1 MDKRIISIF
10 IAAILFVSTIIWISC
25 TKEPEINTGSIYGTV
40 TDFATGRPIGNVNV
54 RLRPSGET
62 KLTGNDGTYEFKDLD
77 EGNYSLFFSKA
88 EYADFDDDSII
99 VLEAGKSMQH
109 DIQMRKLMAS
119 LRITDMTGNDI
130 PSLDFGSDEF
140 VTSKSFNIFNDGTV
154 SISCQIMYSCPWIDT
169 AIAAGTNIAP
179 GQAIAVTVI
188 INRSQLS
195 SGENR
200 TYLHIISN
208 NGNNELLITAIGP
221 GAPTVTTNNVS
232 GLTAT
237 SAICGGNVTD
247 DGGSTVTDRGI
258 CWATTNAPSI
268 ESGYHLSNGTGTGT
282 YSITMSG
289 LSTNTVY
296 YVRAFATNVRGIS
309 YGEEKQFTTNDGK
322 PSLTI
327 NQVSNITATSAVC
340 GGSISSNGGFAVS
353 DKGLVW
359 SNTQYPT
366 LNDNHISL
374 GSGDTPFSGSMTN
387 LSMGTTY
394 YVRTYATNANG
405 TAYSDIQRSFSTT
418 SGLPT
423 VTTNTVSNVAA
434 ASAVCGGSIS
444 SDGGYTISDKGL
456 VWSTSQQPTLS
467 DNHLSKGNGNAPFTG
482 TMTNLSFSTT
492 YYVRAYAT
500 NANGTVYGEQRTFTT
515 TDGLPAVTTNVVTN
529 ITASSAVCGGSIST
543 DGGYTINDKGL
554 VWSTSQMPTLSDNHL
569 SSGNGNAP
577 FTGTMTNLSLSTT
590 YYVRAYATNANGTV
604 YGEQRTFTT
613 TDGLPV
619 VTTIAPTRNNLTVT
633 SGGNVTSDGGY
644 AITARGIC
652 YSTAPY
658 PDLSSS
664 HSHTTNGTGTGSYS
678 SSFTMSSQGVY
689 YVRAYATNSV
699 GTTYGE
705 QDTINH
711 PYNDLPTFTY
721 GGQTYRI
728 APSASA
734 TMTWSNAN
742 SYCNNLTLYGYSDWR
757 LPTQAELTSAF
768 CSGLWSVL
776 SGPIWS
782 SNQCNDGSAYP
793 NWGHVTGDNSAIGC
807 FGYDCHVDSDALYVR
822 PVRVEN

>member
-1 MDKRIISIF
+1 MSKRIISIF
-10 IAAILFVSTIIWISC
+10 VAAILFVSSIIWLSC

-62 KLTGNDGTYEFKDLD
+62 KLTGNDGTYEFKDLE

-99 VLEAGKSMQH
+99 VLEVGKSMQR

-130 PSLDFGSDEF
+130 PSLDFGLDEF

-188 INRSQLS
+188 IDRSQLS

-208 NGNNELLITAIGP
+208 NGNNELLITATGP
-221 GAPTVTTNNVS
+221 GAPTVSTNSVS
-232 GLTAT
+232 NPTAT
-237 SAICGGNVTD
+237 SATCGGNVTN

-258 CWATTNAPSI
+258 CWSTTNAPSI
-268 ESGYHLSNGTGTGT
+268 ENGNHLSNGNGTGT
-282 YSITMSG
+282 FSITMSG
-289 LSTNTVY
+289 LSPNTVY
-296 YVRAFATNVRGIS
+296 YVRAFATNVRGTS

-322 PSLTI
+322 PRVMI
-327 NQVSNITATSAVC
+327 NEVSNITATSAVC
-340 GGSISSNGGFAVS
+340 GGSIGSNGGFAVT

-359 SNTQYPT
+359 STSQYPT

-467 DNHLSKGNGNAPFTG
+467 DNHLSKGNGNAPFIG
-482 TMTNLSFSTT
+482 TMS
-492 YYVRAYAT
+492 
-500 NANGTVYGEQRTFTT
+500 
-515 TDGLPAVTTNVVTN
+515 
-529 ITASSAVCGGSIST
+529 
-543 DGGYTINDKGL
+543 
-554 VWSTSQMPTLSDNHL
+554 
-569 SSGNGNAP
+569 
-577 FTGTMTNLSLSTT
+577 NLSLSTT

-613 TDGLPV
+613 TNGLPT
-619 VTTIAPTRNNLTVT
+619 VTTIVPTRNNLTVT
-633 SGGNVTSDGGY
+633 SGGNVTDDGGY

-658 PDLSSS
+658 PDLTSS
-664 HSHTTNGTGTGSYS
+664 HSHTANGTGIGTFS
-678 SSFTMSSQGVY
+678 STFTMPGQGVY
-689 YVRAYATNSV
+689 YVRAYATNSI
-699 GTTYGE
+699 GTSYGE
-705 QDTINH
+705 QYTINH

-721 GGQTYRI
+721 GGQTYRV
-728 APSASA
+728 APAAST

-742 SYCNNLTLYGYSDWR
+742 DYCNDLILYGYSDWR
-757 LPTQAELTSAF
+757 LPTTNEMGYIVTHSNVLGGYAGVSWW
-768 CSGLWSVL
+768 CSETCSDPTNGGATGHVNVWY
-776 SGPIWS
+776 S
-782 SNQCNDGSAYP
+782 SISTNYYSDGCCNDQ
-793 NWGHVTGDNSAIGC
+793 TL
-807 FGYDCHVDSDALYVR
+807 FYVR
-822 PVRVEN
+822 PIRIEN